1 MGTKNGNQWRKAPD
15 ARTSTDRRGMESP
28 EAAVYGRF
36 PGDAALRL
44 YTYTGTLSR
53 SPLHQA
59 SAQTGYNAPE
69 PLLKVEGGR
78 FREACKEDRNGP
90 LFWLSKY
97 LAWVSVIRFSKLRR
111 RILK

>member
-1 MGTKNGNQWRKAPD
+1 METKNGNQWRKAPVV
-15 ARTSTDRRGMESP
+15 RTSTDRRGMESP

-44 YTYTGTLSR
+44 YTYTGTWSR

-69 PLLKVEGGR
+69 PLLKEEDGR
-78 FREACKEDRNGP
+78 ISGSLLKEVMD
-90 LFWLSKY
+90 
-97 LAWVSVIRFSKLRR
+97 AVSMLR
-111 RILK
+111 